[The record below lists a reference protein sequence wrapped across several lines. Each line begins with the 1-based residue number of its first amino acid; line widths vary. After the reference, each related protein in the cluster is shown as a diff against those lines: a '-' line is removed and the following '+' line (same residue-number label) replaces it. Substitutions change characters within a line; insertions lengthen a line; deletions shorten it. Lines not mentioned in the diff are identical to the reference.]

1 MRSSTLPAASAS
13 VVEATVL
20 PRLIRIGP
28 NLCVAAFTL
37 MKLLPARFMIDR
49 AEQRGEL
56 APGTTV
62 LETSSGT
69 FALGLAMVCRLRG
82 YPLVIVGDPAIDP
95 ALRRRLGELGAQVE
109 ICAEP
114 SPNGGF
120 QQARLDRLEELRALH
135 PDHYVPG
142 QYHNPDNPNAY
153 AAVAEQI
160 AETVG
165 AVDCLVGPVGSGG
178 STGGTAA
185 FLRLLQPQM
194 RLIGVD
200 TSPSAIFGQVDGPRV
215 VRGLG
220 NSLVPPNVSH
230 DAYDEVH
237 WAGPAEV
244 FRATRELHA
253 LHALYMGPTSGASF
267 LVARWYAERN
277 PDAQVVAFLPDE
289 GHRYQETVY
298 QDEWLAEQGLLDAPA
313 APAPRTV
320 TDPHDAVG
328 GWARMHWR
336 RRSLDDA
343 TRDGAGRSGP
353 TPVEDL

>member
-1 MRSSTLPAASAS
+1 MRSPTLPAASRS
-13 VVEATVL
+13 VVDATVL

-37 MKLLPARFMIDR
+37 MKLLPARFMLDR

-56 APGTTV
+56 KPGTTV

-95 ALRRRLGELGAQVE
+95 ALCRRLGELGAQVE
-109 ICAEP
+109 ICTEP

-120 QQARLDRLEELRALH
+120 QQARLDRLAELRSRY

-185 FLRLLQPQM
+185 FLRLLQPRM

-200 TSPSAIFGQVDGPRV
+200 TSPSTIFGQADGPRV

-244 FRATRELHA
+244 CRATRELHA
-253 LHALYMGPTSGASF
+253 RHALFMGPTSGASF

-277 PDAQVVAFLPDE
+277 PGSQVVAFLPDE

-298 QDEWLAEQGLLDAPA
+298 RDEWLAERGLLDVPA
-313 APAPRTV
+313 TAAPRTV
-320 TDPHDAVG
+320 TDPGDAVG
-328 GWARMHWR
+328 GWARMLWR

-343 TRDGAGRSGP
+343 LREARRDRGTALGEAR
-353 TPVEDL
+353 